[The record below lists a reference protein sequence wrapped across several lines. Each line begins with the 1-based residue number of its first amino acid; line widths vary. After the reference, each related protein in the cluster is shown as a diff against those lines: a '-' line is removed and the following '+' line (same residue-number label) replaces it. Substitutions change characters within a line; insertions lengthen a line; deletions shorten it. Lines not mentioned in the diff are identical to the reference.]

1 MTAHRMAL
9 VNPKLM
15 SLSIECREFPQMAAD
30 YDVYSV
36 PRMVINEDGGFV
48 GGLPERDFITAVIE
62 AAGATSA

>member
-9 VNPKLM
+9 ANPM
-15 SLSIECREFPQMAAD
+15 VASTSIECREFPQIAAD

-36 PRMVINEDGGFV
+36 PRMVINESGSFV

-62 AAGATSA
+62 AAGIQV